1 MDQGLPVNF
10 ENTASTWQNMPGMAA
25 FYTGL
30 QNQSAQ
36 DSIKM
41 LQEAFAREQAFKE
54 QQRPLELQRMRGDE
68 DFKAAQAMYQR
79 ALARGTGLDS
89 DLKAGVLPS
98 AVEAGI
104 SKNKTGM
111 VEDRAKAGAAENE
124 IHGQLAAWLRGTGS
138 QVPPTERVRVV
149 MDRLGVKDPDGS
161 VAAGL
166 LQNINRLPQVL
177 EDQHKHVI
185 QNSADYMKQESI
197 NKTHETTANIAARAS
212 RYSADKGLEGTKYS
226 ADARVKAADAKN
238 SAVSFELTIS
248 KLKKASEKIAAL
260 VDKANE
266 VEATNPE
273 LAVSLRARANDPT
286 LMGQRDAEMAAAG
299 QSTVDPNVAPGVLK
313 PRTSGVNVPPAT
325 GPAAPQSADPYEG
338 RTATGPNGEKVVRKN
353 GKWIPLQ

>member
-36 DSIKM
+36 DNIRM

-68 DFKAAQAMYQR
+68 SFKAAQAAYQN
-79 ALARGTGLDS
+79 ALARNTGLES
-89 DLKAGVLPS
+89 DLKAGLLPS
-98 AVEAGI
+98 AVKAGI
-104 SKNKTGM
+104 SKNETGM

-185 QNSADYMKQESI
+185 QNSSGYMTQQLKEEGDT
-197 NKTHETTANIAARAS
+197 KRTGMTTQAMRDVANINAAS
-212 RYSADKGLEGTKYS
+212 RENVQGMKSSDKAGSIIEAVKIGKLTYE
-226 ADARVKAADAKN
+226 KAAVAFSTMADL
-238 SAVSFELTIS
+238 ETDP
-248 KLKKASEKIAAL
+248 KLAAQYREMAGKYEQAAL
-260 VDKANE
+260 SK
-266 VEATNPE
+266 
-273 LAVSLRARANDPT
+273 
-286 LMGQRDAEMAAAG
+286 AAAG
-299 QSTVDPNVAPGVLK
+299 VTGKLDVGAQTGMPTQQPKTVLGGNQ
-313 PRTSGVNVPPAT
+313 
-325 GPAAPQSADPYEG
+325 GPKAGTKENPIKLD
-338 RTATGPNGEKVVRKN
+338 
-353 GKWIPLQ
+353 